1 MAINIDNEEVMSLAE
16 AAKSLPRVNGRRPSL
31 STLWRWC
38 RKGLK
43 GVRLDYLRV
52 GRKIVTSR
60 EAMNRF
66 FAALAQADPH
76 LPDAPPLE
84 LTSLQKPRRSDSAHQ
99 RAIQRAERR
108 LAEAG
113 I

>member
-1 MAINIDNEEVMSLAE
+1 MAINIDNEEAMSLAE

-66 FAALAQADPH
+66 FAALTGRSRKG
-76 LPDAPPLE
+76 PLWRDSPE
-84 LTSLQKPRRSDSAHQ
+84 YRLMGHGTRRIPRH
-99 RAIQRAERR
+99 
-108 LAEAG
+108 
-113 I
+113 